1 MKGSMDLTDI
11 EENGG
16 DDQTKS
22 SESPS
27 VEDGSLLVWGCGEFG
42 QTGQGK
48 VGDVAATEG
57 LVAEFPPKNG
67 ARVKLLACGASHSIV
82 VTVENEVYAWG
93 NGHSGQLG
101 CGDKETRL
109 RPTRIYLTDSQELP
123 DIAGVTCGSRH
134 SIAWLTNGNCYS
146 FGNNYYAQLA
156 YNFRIQN
163 YKENQLRPTLL
174 QMFVHRKVVQVA
186 CGDRHTLFLTQEGR
200 VAACGNNANGQLGTG
215 EPSDTICPKMLDDL
229 EGVTCIACGSY
240 HSLAATGFLVLLFM
254 PVLVGS
260 GDLYVWGN
268 GKPCGT
274 RRGDILAPTKL
285 KTRHA
290 NIVMVA
296 GGSSH
301 SLALTDAIRGANWI

>member
-240 HSLAATGFLVLLFM
+240 HSLAATGWVILFSSQQF
-254 PVLVGS
+254 PIL
-260 GDLYVWGN
+260 
-268 GKPCGT
+268 KPCHSYHPDT
-274 RRGDILAPTKL
+274 KMILLLMSKL
-285 KTRHA
+285 CYL
-290 NIVMVA
+290 
-296 GGSSH
+296 SS
-301 SLALTDAIRGANWI
+301 